1 MHGKSE
7 LTILKTEIL
16 KGAFT
21 MKTLFEQMGGTYRTV
36 GDYQIPNLTL
46 PDKPEYNIGI
56 WGQRRLDYLK
66 KHKRIL
72 YTNLLT
78 SGKLPEHLHEIDETA
93 FERHELIVKQMMAAQ
108 GITEQLKADNMMKW
122 VGMVNNIRN
131 CADEIVRNELI
142 FS

>member
-1 MHGKSE
+1 MKS
-7 LTILKTEIL
+7 
-16 KGAFT
+16 
-21 MKTLFEQMGGTYRTV
+21 LFEQQGGTYSMV
-36 GDYQIPNLTL
+36 GDYRIPNLIL
-46 PDKPEYNIGI
+46 SEEPEYHIGI

-78 SGKLPEHLHEIDETA
+78 SGKLNVHLHEIDIAA

-131 CADEIVRNELI
+131 CADEIIRNELI
-142 FS
+142 YD

>member
-1 MHGKSE
+1 M
-7 LTILKTEIL
+7 
-16 KGAFT
+16 
-21 MKTLFEQMGGTYRTV
+21 V
-36 GDYQIPNLTL
+36 GDYQIPNLKL

-66 KHKRIL
+66 KHKCWF

-78 SGKLPEHLHEIDETA
+78 SGKLNAHLHEIDETV
-93 FERHELIVKQMMAAQ
+93 FERRELIVKQMMAAQ
-108 GITEQLKADNMMKW
+108 GVTERLKADDMMKW

-142 FS
+142 YD